1 MVGLVPTTPAY
12 PRLTVFMGRRNKSDD
27 DGVGLAFL
35 GILMSSD
42 VSESPVAESVVLT
55 EATEVAVEPA
65 APPRLQGPTAYAIGL
80 AIILADQLVKQ
91 WILYGFRLP
100 LYGQEGVQVLGPFHL
115 TMVWNQGVS
124 FGLFRGEAEWVRW
137 ALAAFSLGVAGFLA
151 VWARRVE
158 RPLLGV
164 AIGLVMGGAIGN
176 LIDRVR
182 FGAVA
187 DFIDFK
193 ALSFPWVFNIADSAI
208 TVGVVL
214 LLIDSLR
221 RDAKP

>member
-1 MVGLVPTTPAY
+1 MVGLVPTTHER
-12 PRLTVFMGRRNKSDD
+12 PRLTVVMGRRNKSDD

-42 VSESPVAESVVLT
+42 VSESQVAESVVLT
-55 EATEVAVEPA
+55 DAPDLVAEPA
-65 APPRLQGPTAYAIGL
+65 ATPRLQGPTAYAIGL
-80 AIILADQLVKQ
+80 AVILADQLVKQ
-91 WILYGFRLP
+91 WILYGFQLP
-100 LYGQEGVQVLGPFHL
+100 VLGSVQVLGPFHL

-137 ALAAFSLGVAGFLA
+137 ALAAFSFGVAGFLA
-151 VWARRVE
+151 VWARRVD
-158 RPLLGV
+158 RRLLGV

-208 TVGVVL
+208 TVGVIL
-214 LLIDSLR
+214 LLIDSVR
-221 RDAKP
+221 RDARP

>member
-1 MVGLVPTTPAY
+1 
-12 PRLTVFMGRRNKSDD
+12 
-27 DGVGLAFL
+27 
-35 GILMSSD
+35 MSSD
-42 VSESPVAESVVLT
+42 VTETSDSPEVVL
-55 EATEVAVEPA
+55 VASEESAPPA
-65 APPRLQGPTAYAIGL
+65 AAPTAPVRLQGPMAYAIGL
-80 AIILADQLVKQ
+80 TVILTDQLVKQ
-91 WILYGFRLP
+91 WILYGFKLP
-100 LYGQEGVQVLGPFHL
+100 MLGSVDVAGPFHL

-124 FGLFRGEAEWVRW
+124 FGLFRGETEWVRW

-187 DFIDFK
+187 DFLDFTS
-193 ALSFPWVFNIADSAI
+193 LHFPWVFNIADSAI
-208 TVGVVL
+208 TIGVVL

-221 RDAKP
+221 RDVKS

>member
-1 MVGLVPTTPAY
+1 MVGPVPTTQAR
-12 PRLTVFMGRRNKSDD
+12 PRPKVFLGRRNKSDD

-42 VSESPVAESVVLT
+42 ITESPAAEVVSN
-55 EATEVAVEPA
+55 TEVTTEGAPPA
-65 APPRLQGPTAYAIGL
+65 AAPYRLQGPTAYAICL
-80 AIILADQLVKQ
+80 AVVLADQLSKQ
-91 WILYGFRLP
+91 WILYAFQLP
-100 LYGQEGVQVLGPFHL
+100 VLGSVQVWGPVHL

-158 RPLLGV
+158 RPLLGA

-176 LIDRVR
+176 LVDRVR

-187 DFIDFK
+187 DFIDLK
-193 ALSFPWVFNIADSAI
+193 ALYFPWVFNVADSAI
-208 TVGVVL
+208 TIGVIL
-214 LLIDSLR
+214 LLLDSAR
-221 RDAKP
+221 RDVKA

>member
-1 MVGLVPTTPAY
+1 VS
-12 PRLTVFMGRRNKSDD
+12 FEIDD
-27 DGVGLAFL
+27 
-35 GILMSSD
+35 
-42 VSESPVAESVVLT
+42 SPVAEPVSLSAAAPEA
-55 EATEVAVEPA
+55 EATPETPV
-65 APPRLQGPTAYAIGL
+65 RLQGPTAYALCL
-80 AIILADQLVKQ
+80 AVILADQLVKQ
-91 WILYGFRLP
+91 WILYGFQLP
-100 LYGQEGVQVLGPFHL
+100 ARGSVPIWGPFHL

-158 RPLLGV
+158 RPMLGI

-187 DFIDFK
+187 DFIDVK
-193 ALSFPWVFNIADSAI
+193 ALHFPWVFNIADSAI
-208 TVGVVL
+208 TIGVIL

-221 RDAKP
+221 RDVRP